1 MMTFLLVIHSIT
13 CVLLV
18 LTILMQAGRG
28 GGLTE
33 QFSGAE
39 SVFGAQTSSFMVRAT
54 SILASVFFV
63 TSLTL
68 ALMSAGQE
76 RSLMANKTVAAQVK
90 KTADVKIPQEPV
102 KEAAEAVAE
111 VNAAIPEAVVPPS
124 APATESAADAQMPVA
139 TNTQQ

>member
-1 MMTFLLVIHSIT
+1 MMTFILVIHSIT

-33 QFSGAE
+33 QFASAE

-54 SILASVFFV
+54 SILATVFFV

-68 ALMSAGQE
+68 ALMSAGKE
-76 RSLMANKTVAAQVK
+76 RSLMANNSAVESHVK
-90 KTADVKIPQEPV
+90 KLSDMKIPAEPV
-102 KEAAEAVAE
+102 KEAAGATAS
-111 VNAAIPEAVVPPS
+111 VNAMLPLE
-124 APATESAADAQMPVA
+124 APAVDTQTPVA